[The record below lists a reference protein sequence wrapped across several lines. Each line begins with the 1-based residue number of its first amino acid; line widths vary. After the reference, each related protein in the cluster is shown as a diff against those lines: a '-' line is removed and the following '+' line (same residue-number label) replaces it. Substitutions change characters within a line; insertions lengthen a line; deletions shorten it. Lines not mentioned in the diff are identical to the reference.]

1 MIKKDQIRQLQQMAG
16 LLFDSKLVDLKATAR
31 AMQETKDH
39 LADLVADPVLAN
51 EVAKIAMAV
60 AGLRY
65 DRWADVRR
73 AELNLTLARQ
83 TAEWLDARDV
93 ARLAFGK
100 TRALEAVKA
109 KMLAASVRQ
118 PR

>member
-1 MIKKDQIRQLQQMAG
+1 MTKQDQMQRLQQVAG
-16 LLFDSKLVDLKATAR
+16 LLFDSKLVDLKAAAR

-39 LADLVADPVLAN
+39 LVDLIALPVQACELPATT
-51 EVAKIAMAV
+51 MAV
-60 AGLRY
+60 TGLRY

-83 TAEWLDARDV
+83 TAEWLDARDA

-100 TRALEAVKA
+100 TQALDAVKA
-109 KMLAASVRQ
+109 KMRAAAARQ
-118 PR
+118 HQ